1 MAYLETRKKK
11 ITPMQRFLHLL
22 SIERREILYMYV
34 YAVAAGLISLML
46 PLGIQSIIGFVS
58 SGQVT
63 VSVVVLIS
71 LIVLALLIVG
81 GLQVMQL
88 WLVEF
93 IQQRLFARTASEFAY
108 RLPRFQPEALLNYYP
123 PELMNR
129 FLDVA
134 PLQKGVAKILV
145 DFSTAVIQIVFGLI
159 LLSFYHPYFIFFGL
173 ILVLVLI
180 LIIWM
185 TGGKG
190 IDTSIKESKYKYKLV
205 AWLEEMARALSTFK
219 LVGHTDLP
227 MERTNNYVKSYL
239 EVRRQHFK
247 VLMTQY
253 YSFVGFKTFITGG
266 LLVLGCI
273 LVVQQ
278 EINIGQFVASEI
290 IIILIMTAVEKIII
304 KLDTVYDVMTSLDKI
319 GQVTDLPLEEVK
331 GIRLDELPLNGGMSI
346 QARNLSYRFHDTLKI
361 ALQNISFTIQ
371 PSERVCLAGFNS
383 SGKSTLINLLL
394 GLLPSYQGSL
404 SFNGISLHDL
414 HKGNLRSLIGDNI
427 SKEQVFDGTL
437 LENITL
443 GRNLPMQ
450 DILWAIDLTGL
461 TPFVH
466 SLPDGL
472 HTYLTGGSMRLPGS
486 VARKIVLARSL
497 VQRPKLLIIDN
508 FWAGM
513 ARKEKMDLL
522 RLLTSPQFSWT
533 MLIVSNDREVMQLCD
548 RTLLLQDGQLLA
560 YDNYAQIKQ
569 LDVLQELTDINT

>member
-1 MAYLETRKKK
+1 
-11 ITPMQRFLHLL
+11 MQRFLNLL
-22 SIERREILYMYV
+22 SIERREIMYMYV
-34 YAVAAGLISLML
+34 YAVAAGLISLMI
-46 PLGIQSIIGFVS
+46 PLGIQSIVGFVS

-63 VSVVVLIS
+63 TSVVVLIS

-108 RLPRFQPEALLNYYP
+108 RIPRFQPEALLQYNP

-129 FLDVA
+129 FFDV
-134 PLQKGVAKILV
+134 PILQKGIAKILV

-159 LLSFYHPYFIFFGL
+159 LLSFYHPYFIFLGL
-173 ILVLVLI
+173 LLITVLVLI
-180 LIIWM
+180 IWA

-190 IDTSIKESKYKYKLV
+190 IDTSVKESKYKYKLV
-205 AWLEEMARALSTFK
+205 AWLEEMARSLSTFK
-219 LVGHTDLP
+219 LVGHTNLP

-239 EVRRQHFK
+239 DVRREHFK

-266 LLVLGCI
+266 LLVLGGI

-304 KLDTVYDVMTSLDKI
+304 KLDTVYDVMASLDKI
-319 GQVTDLPLEEVK
+319 GQVTDLPVEEVK
-331 GIRLDELPLNGGMSI
+331 GIKLDELPLNGGLSL
-346 QARNLSYRFHDTLKI
+346 QARQLGYKFWDTKKV
-361 ALQNISFTIQ
+361 ALEDLTFAIQ
-371 PSERVCLAGFNS
+371 PSQRVCLAGFNS
-383 SGKSTLINLLL
+383 SGKSTLISILL
-394 GLLPSYQGSL
+394 GLLPSYSGTL
-404 SFNGISLHDL
+404 SFNGISMHDL
-414 HKGNLRSLIGDNI
+414 HKGSLRSLIGDNI

-437 LENITL
+437 IENITL
-443 GRNLPMQ
+443 GRQLPMQ
-450 DILWAIDLTGL
+450 DILWAVEVTGL

-472 HTYLTGGSMRLPGS
+472 HAYLTGGSMRLPGS

-497 VQRPKLLIIDN
+497 VQRPKLLIVDN

-513 ARKEKMDLL
+513 AKKDKMELL
-522 RLLTSPQFSWT
+522 RLLTSPQFDWT
-533 MLIVSNDREVMQLCD
+533 MIIVSNDREVMRLCD
-548 RTLLLQDGQLLA
+548 RTLLLQDGRLVA
-560 YDNYAQIKQ
+560 NGSYEEIKEMG
-569 LDVLQELTDINT
+569 VLQELTDVIS

>member
-1 MAYLETRKKK
+1 MGSSSRDTKL
-11 ITPMQRFLHLL
+11 TPVQRFLNLL

-34 YAVAAGLISLML
+34 YAIAAGLISLML

-63 VSVVVLIS
+63 TSVVVLIS

-108 RLPRFQPEALLNYYP
+108 RIPRFQPEALLQYNP

-129 FLDVA
+129 FFDVVT
-134 PLQKGVAKILV
+134 LQKGLAKLLV

-159 LLSFYHPYFIFFGL
+159 LLSFYHPYFIVFGF

-180 LIIWM
+180 FIIWA
-185 TGGKG
+185 TAGKG
-190 IDTSIKESKYKYKLV
+190 IDTSIRESKYKYKLV
-205 AWLEEMARALSTFK
+205 AWLEEMARSLSTFK
-219 LVGHTDLP
+219 LVGHTNLP
-227 MERTNNYVKSYL
+227 MDRTNNYVKSYL
-239 EVRRQHFK
+239 DVRRQHFK

-253 YSFVGFKTFITGG
+253 YSFVGFKTVITGG

-273 LVVQQ
+273 LVVQR

-290 IIILIMTAVEKIII
+290 VIILIMTAVEKIII

-319 GQVTDLPLEEVK
+319 GQVTDLPIEEVK
-331 GIRLDELPLNGGMSI
+331 GIKLDEMPLVGGLGI
-346 QARNLSYRFHDTLKI
+346 QAQNLSYRFRDTEKV
-361 ALQNISFTIQ
+361 ALQGLSFTIQ

-383 SGKSTLINLLL
+383 SGKSSLISLLL
-394 GLLPSYQGSL
+394 GLLPSYSGSL
-404 SFNGISLHDL
+404 SYNGISMHDL
-414 HKGNLRSLIGDNI
+414 HKGSLRSLIGDNI
-427 SKEQVFDGTL
+427 STEQVFDGTL

-443 GRNLPMQ
+443 GRDLPMQ
-450 DILWAIDLTGL
+450 DILWAIELTGL
-461 TPFVH
+461 TQFVH
-466 SLPDGL
+466 TLPDGM
-472 HTYLTGGSMRLPGS
+472 HAYLTGGSMRLPGS

-497 VQRPKLLIIDN
+497 VQRPKFLIIDN
-508 FWAGM
+508 LWAGM
-513 ARKEKMDLL
+513 AKKDKMNFLH
-522 RLLTSPQFSWT
+522 LLTSPQFDWT

-548 RTLLLQDGQLLA
+548 RTLLLQDGQLVA
-560 YDNYAQIKQ
+560 NGSYDQ
-569 LDVLQELTDINT
+569 LKNLEIMQELTEVIS

>member
-1 MAYLETRKKK
+1 MDATKPKKQM
-11 ITPMQRFLHLL
+11 TPLQRFLNLL
-22 SIERREILYMYV
+22 SIERREIMYMYV
-34 YAVAAGLISLML
+34 YAVAAGLISLMI
-46 PLGIQSIIGFVS
+46 PLGIQSIVGFVS

-63 VSVVVLIS
+63 TSVVVLIS

-108 RLPRFQPEALLNYYP
+108 RIPRFQPEALLQYNP

-129 FLDVA
+129 FFDV
-134 PLQKGVAKILV
+134 PILQKGIAKILV

-159 LLSFYHPYFIFFGL
+159 LLSFYHPYFIFLGL
-173 ILVLVLI
+173 LLITVLVLI
-180 LIIWM
+180 IWA

-190 IDTSIKESKYKYKLV
+190 IDTSVKESKYKYKLV
-205 AWLEEMARALSTFK
+205 AWLEEMARSLSTFK
-219 LVGHTDLP
+219 LVGHTNLP

-239 EVRRQHFK
+239 DVRREHFK

-266 LLVLGCI
+266 LLVLGGI

-304 KLDTVYDVMTSLDKI
+304 KLDTVYDVMASLDKI
-319 GQVTDLPLEEVK
+319 GQVTDLPVEEVK
-331 GIRLDELPLNGGMSI
+331 GIKLDELPLNGGLSL
-346 QARNLSYRFHDTLKI
+346 QARQLGYKFWDTKKV
-361 ALQNISFTIQ
+361 ALEDLTFAIQ
-371 PSERVCLAGFNS
+371 PSQRVCLAGFNS
-383 SGKSTLINLLL
+383 SGKSTLISILL
-394 GLLPSYQGSL
+394 GLLPSYSGTL
-404 SFNGISLHDL
+404 SFNGISMHDL
-414 HKGNLRSLIGDNI
+414 HKGSLRSLIGDNI

-437 LENITL
+437 IENITL
-443 GRNLPMQ
+443 GRQLPMQ
-450 DILWAIDLTGL
+450 DILWAVEVTGL

-472 HTYLTGGSMRLPGS
+472 HAYLTGGSMRLPGS

-497 VQRPKLLIIDN
+497 VQRPKLLIVDN

-513 ARKEKMDLL
+513 AKKDKMELL
-522 RLLTSPQFSWT
+522 RLLTSPQFDWT
-533 MLIVSNDREVMQLCD
+533 MIIVSNDREVMRLCD
-548 RTLLLQDGQLLA
+548 RTLLLQDGRLVA
-560 YDNYAQIKQ
+560 NGSYEEIKEMG
-569 LDVLQELTDINT
+569 VLQELTDVIS

>member
-1 MAYLETRKKK
+1 MGNNKKEK
-11 ITPMQRFLHLL
+11 QLTPTQRLL
-22 SIERREILYMYV
+22 QLLALERREILYMYI
-34 YAVAAGLISLML
+34 YAVAAGLISLIL

-63 VSVVVLIS
+63 VSVVVLIT
-71 LIVLALLIVG
+71 LIVVALMIVG

-93 IQQRLFARTASEFAY
+93 IQQRLFARTAAEFAY
-108 RLPRFQPEALLNYYP
+108 RVPRFQAEALLKYYP

-129 FLDVA
+129 FFDVPA
-134 PLQKGVAKILV
+134 LQKGLAKILI
-145 DFSTAVIQIVFGLI
+145 DFSTAVIQILFGLI

-173 ILVLVLI
+173 FLIIVLI
-180 LIIWM
+180 LIIWA
-185 TGGKG
+185 TGQKG
-190 IDTSIKESKYKYKLV
+190 VETSILESKYKYKLV
-205 AWLEEMARALSTFK
+205 AWLEEMARSLSTFK
-219 LVGHTDLP
+219 LVGHTNLP
-227 MERTNNYVKSYL
+227 MERTNNYVKNYL
-239 EVRRQHFK
+239 DVRKQHFK

-331 GIRLDELPLNGGMSI
+331 GIKLEDLPMEGGLSI
-346 QARNLSYRFHDTLKI
+346 QAKNVSYKFNDTKKV
-361 ALQNISFTIQ
+361 ALEGIDFTIQ

-383 SGKSTLINLLL
+383 SGKSTLISILL
-394 GLLPSYQGSL
+394 GLFPSYEGSL

-437 LENITL
+437 IENITL
-443 GRNLPMQ
+443 GRDLPMK
-450 DILWAIDLTGL
+450 DILWAIELTGL
-461 TPFVH
+461 HHFVG
-466 SLPDGL
+466 SLQDGL
-472 HTYLTGGSMRLPGS
+472 HSYLTGGSMRLPGS
-486 VARKIVLARSL
+486 VARKIVMARSL

-508 FWAGM
+508 YWAGM
-513 ARKEKMDLL
+513 AKKDKMEFL
-522 RLLTSPQFSWT
+522 RLLTSPQFDWT
-533 MLIVSNDREVMQLCD
+533 MLIVSNDRDVMELCD
-548 RTLLLQDGQLLA
+548 KTLLLQDGKMMA
-560 YDNYAQIKQ
+560 VGSYDEIKK
-569 LDVLQELTDINT
+569 LDILHELTDVSA

>member
-1 MAYLETRKKK
+1 MIITKKL
-11 ITPMQRFLHLL
+11 TPMQRFLKLL

-34 YAVAAGLISLML
+34 YAIAAGLISLML

-63 VSVVVLIS
+63 VSVIVLIS

-108 RLPRFQPEALLNYYP
+108 RVPRFQPEALLKYYP

-129 FLDVA
+129 FFDVVT
-134 PLQKGVAKILV
+134 LQKGVAKLLV
-145 DFSTAVIQIVFGLI
+145 DFSTAVIQIIFGLI

-173 ILVLVLI
+173 ILVLVLAA
-180 LIIWM
+180 IIWL

-190 IDTSIKESKYKYKLV
+190 IETSLKESKYKYKLV
-205 AWLEEMARALSTFK
+205 AWLEEMARSMSTFK
-219 LVGHTDLP
+219 LVGHTNLP
-227 MERTNNYVKSYL
+227 MERTNGYVKSYL
-239 EVRRQHFK
+239 DVRRKHFK

-319 GQVTDLPLEEVK
+319 GQVTDLPIEEVK
-331 GIRLDELPLNGGMSI
+331 GIKLEELALDGGLSI
-346 QARNLSYRFHDTLKI
+346 KADNLSYRFQDTKKV
-361 ALQNISFTIQ
+361 ALEGISFAVQ

-383 SGKSTLINLLL
+383 SGKSTLISLLL
-394 GLLPSYQGSL
+394 GLLPSYEGSL
-404 SFNGISLHDL
+404 AYNGISMHDL
-414 HKGNLRSLIGDNI
+414 HKGNLRSFIGDNI
-427 SKEQVFDGTL
+427 SAEQVFDGSL

-443 GRNLPMQ
+443 GRDLPLK
-450 DILWAIDLTGL
+450 DILWAIELTGL
-461 TPFVH
+461 TQFVH
-466 SLPDGL
+466 TLPDGL
-472 HTYLTGGSMRLPGS
+472 HAYLTGGSMRLPGS
-486 VARKIVLARSL
+486 VARKIVMARSL

-508 FWAGM
+508 YWAGM
-513 ARKEKMDLL
+513 AKKDKMDFL
-522 RLLTSPQFSWT
+522 RLLTSSDFDWT
-533 MLIVSNDREVMQLCD
+533 MIIVSNDREVMQLCD
-548 RTLLLQDGQLLA
+548 RTLLLQDGKMKA
-560 YDNYAQIKQ
+560 FGSYEEIKH
-569 LDVLQELTDINT
+569 LHVLQELTDVIV

>member
-1 MAYLETRKKK
+1 
-11 ITPMQRFLHLL
+11 MQRFLQLL

-34 YAVAAGLISLML
+34 YAIAAGLISLTL

-58 SGQVT
+58 SGQIS

-71 LIVLALLIVG
+71 LIILALLIVG

-108 RLPRFQPEALLNYYP
+108 RVPRIQPEALLKYYP

-129 FLDVA
+129 FFDVVT
-134 PLQKGVAKILV
+134 LQKGIAKILV

-159 LLSFYHPYFIFFGL
+159 LLSFYHPYFIFFGM
-173 ILVLVLI
+173 I
-180 LIIWM
+180 LIIVLIAIIWL

-205 AWLEEMARALSTFK
+205 AWLEEMARSLSTFK
-219 LVGHTDLP
+219 LVGHTNLP
-227 MERTNNYVKSYL
+227 MDRTNDYVKSYL
-239 EVRRQHFK
+239 NVRRQHFK
-247 VLMTQY
+247 ILMTQY

-290 IIILIMTAVEKIII
+290 VIILMMTAVEKIII

-331 GIRLDELPLNGGMSI
+331 GIKLSDLPLDGGLSI
-346 QARNLSYRFHDTLKI
+346 QAKNLSYKFMDTKKV
-361 ALQNISFTIQ
+361 ALENLSFTIQ
-371 PSERVCLAGFNS
+371 PSERICLAGFNS
-383 SGKSTLINLLL
+383 SGKSTFINILL
-394 GLLPSYQGSL
+394 GLFSSYEGSL
-404 SFNGISLHDL
+404 AYNGISMRDL
-414 HKGNLRSLIGDNI
+414 DTGSLRSLIGDNI
-427 SKEQVFDGTL
+427 SKEQVFDGL
-437 LENITL
+437 LIDNITL
-443 GRNLPMQ
+443 GRDLPMK
-450 DILWAIDLTGL
+450 DILWAIELTGL
-461 TPFVH
+461 SQFVH

-472 HTYLTGGSMRLPGS
+472 HAYLTGGSMRLPGS
-486 VARKIVLARSL
+486 VARKIVMARSL

-508 FWAGM
+508 YWAGM
-513 ARKEKMDLL
+513 AKKDKMEFL
-522 RLLTSPQFSWT
+522 RLLTGPQFDWT
-533 MLIVSNDREVMQLCD
+533 MIIVSNDREVMQLCD
-548 RTLLLQDGQLLA
+548 RTLLLQDGHLIA
-560 YDNYAQIKQ
+560 SGNYDEIKR
-569 LDVLQELTDINT
+569 LDILQELTDVIS